1 MRMLRL
7 AKYSHFGNYNKLH
20 FILFFLEVS
29 YNKRNNNNNRERE

>member
-20 FILFFLEVS
+20 LIFFLEVS
-29 YNKRNNNNNRERE
+29 YNKRNNDNNR